1 MLGRYEP
8 DRAMTVV
15 ASLDSPAFV
24 PGSRWRLGGPSVS
37 ATVLESGQPARID
50 EYSGLAGP
58 IAAGARE
65 SGLRS
70 TVGVPITSG
79 GGVWG
84 VLTVATSRP
93 EPLGEGTEARLE
105 GFTELVAT
113 AISNAEAQDGLR
125 RLADEQA
132 ALRRVAT
139 LVAQG
144 ASTQEVCSAAVEEV
158 ARVLD
163 APAVS
168 LLRREPGR
176 FASVVAS
183 QNVAGFLPGTRW
195 PLDGPSITARVLE
208 TGLPTRVDN
217 HSQLAVTI
225 ASEAR
230 AAGRHSALGVPIT
243 VDGQA
248 WGVIAIGSATDAPLP
263 EAIEPRLV
271 GFTELIATVISN
283 AESRDGIRRLAD
295 EQSALRRVATLVAA
309 GAGPDELYPA
319 ISLEVGRVYGLPQVE
334 MVRYEGDGTATV
346 IGAAGDHPFAAGTTW
361 TLDGPSIMEAVLR
374 TGLPARHDDYTVLPG
389 TIAEVARKAG
399 FRAAIGAPI
408 LVGGAIWGAIVAISS
423 TPEPIPEDAERRLGV
438 FTELVATAVTN
449 LQARDELRGLA
460 DEQAALRRVATLV
473 AEGVTADQL
482 FWSVANEV
490 GHVLGVPGVVLDR
503 FDSDGTAV
511 TVALA
516 TDPDWEI
523 ARQIVYLGRRW
534 SREDEGLSKLVWTT
548 GRPAR
553 VDSYSALEGGT
564 AQDARSAG
572 VGSGCGTP
580 IVVDGRLWGMIR
592 VFTRGADALPDDAEV
607 RLQDFTELV
616 AAALSNAQASG
627 DLEEIASEQAAL
639 RRVATLVAKGAQAE
653 ELLFGVAGEV
663 AQVLGVSGAQVDR
676 YEADGTAVV
685 LATWRDAGWDE
696 LDSVLHVGM
705 RFSPDPGTLTEAIQ
719 STGHSARI
727 EDYSDVPGLIG
738 ESSRAAGIGAACAAP
753 IVVEGKLWGAIRA
766 FSREDEALGADAES
780 RLEGFTEL
788 VATAIS
794 NTQAHDDLAALADE
808 QAALRRLA
816 TLVAEGTDS
825 PAVFDAVCAE
835 AGPLIGAS
843 SVNLSHYTSDGFN
856 VTMAGWRRRDSA
868 GPDGTAFRPRP
879 HTTGAAIVATHAP
892 VRIDSWEGRESEL
905 ARL

>member
-1 MLGRYEP
+1 
-8 DRAMTVV
+8 
-15 ASLDSPAFV
+15 
-24 PGSRWRLGGPSVS
+24 
-37 ATVLESGQPARID
+37 
-50 EYSGLAGP
+50 
-58 IAAGARE
+58 
-65 SGLRS
+65 
-70 TVGVPITSG
+70 
-79 GGVWG
+79 
-84 VLTVATSRP
+84 
-93 EPLGEGTEARLE
+93 
-105 GFTELVAT
+105 
-113 AISNAEAQDGLR
+113 
-125 RLADEQA
+125 
-132 ALRRVAT
+132 
-139 LVAQG
+139 
-144 ASTQEVCSAAVEEV
+144 
-158 ARVLD
+158 
-163 APAVS
+163 
-168 LLRREPGR
+168 
-176 FASVVAS
+176 
-183 QNVAGFLPGTRW
+183 
-195 PLDGPSITARVLE
+195 
-208 TGLPTRVDN
+208 
-217 HSQLAVTI
+217 
-225 ASEAR
+225 
-230 AAGRHSALGVPIT
+230 
-243 VDGQA
+243 
-248 WGVIAIGSATDAPLP
+248 
-263 EAIEPRLV
+263 
-271 GFTELIATVISN
+271 
-283 AESRDGIRRLAD
+283 
-295 EQSALRRVATLVAA
+295 
-309 GAGPDELYPA
+309 
-319 ISLEVGRVYGLPQVE
+319 

-374 TGLPARHDDYTVLPG
+374 TGLPARHDDYTALPG

-460 DEQAALRRVATLV
+460 DAQAALRRVATLV

-482 FWSVANEV
+482 FWTVANEV

-503 FDSDGTAV
+503 FEPDGTAV

-516 TDPDWEI
+516 PDPDWEI

-534 SREDEGLSKLVWTT
+534 SREDEGLSRLVWTT

-580 IVVDGRLWGMIR
+580 IVVDGRMWGMIR
-592 VFTRGADALPDDAEV
+592 VFTRGADALPDDAEE

-616 AAALSNAQASG
+616 AAALSNAQASR
-627 DLEEIASEQAAL
+627 DLNEIAPAQAAL
-639 RRVATLVAKGAQAE
+639 RRVATPVAKGVQAE
-653 ELLFGVAGEV
+653 ELLSGVAGEV

-685 LATWRDAGWDE
+685 LATWRDAGWEAIDN
-696 LDSVLHVGM
+696 VLHVGM

-794 NTQAHDDLAALADE
+794 NAQAHDDLAALADEQAALADE

-816 TLVAEGTDS
+816 TLVAQGAESGE
-825 PAVFDAVCAE
+825 VFDAVCAE
-835 AGPLIGAS
+835 AGLLLGAS
-843 SVNLSHYTSDGFN
+843 SVNLSRYTPDGLN
-856 VTMAGWRRRDSA
+856 VTMAGWSLR
-868 GPDGTAFRPRP
+868 GMHIPDGTSFPL
-879 HTTGAAIVATHAP
+879 AADTIGGRIVESGEP
-892 VRIDSWEGRESEL
+892 VRMDSWEHATSDLAVLVRESGVRSSVGAPVIVEGRLWGALVAATDNAEPLPAGTELRLARFTELIATAISNATARTELIASRARIVAAGDEARKRIERNLHDGTQQRLIAVGIDLQRVRAGVPAELPEVREGIEQAGQDLEAALEDVRELSRGLRPPMLSRRGLRPSLLEL
-905 ARL
+905 ARRSPVPVELEVDLEERPHELIETAVYYVVAEALANANRYSHASTISVKIGVDPDGPLSPGSLRATVADDGDGGANPVPGSGLVGLADRIDVLGGRFALDSPPGRGTTISVSLPLTPPAAPELV